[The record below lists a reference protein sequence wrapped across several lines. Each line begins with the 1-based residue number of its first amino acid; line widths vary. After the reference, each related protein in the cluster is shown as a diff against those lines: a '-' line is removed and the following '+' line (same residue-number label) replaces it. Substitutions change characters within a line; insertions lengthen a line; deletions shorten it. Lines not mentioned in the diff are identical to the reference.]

1 MSDVFPVLPTFSD
14 AVHASMNSNIRGL
27 EGLREDREFLA
38 QSRAWMEDSL
48 AWTRG
53 TIQYETQRVAR
64 ETAAGRVPQVKYLGY
79 LLGLA
84 VLKGR
89 HILACERLLA

>member
-1 MSDVFPVLPTFSD
+1 
-14 AVHASMNSNIRGL
+14 
-27 EGLREDREFLA
+27 
-38 QSRAWMEDSL
+38 
-48 AWTRG
+48 
-53 TIQYETQRVAR
+53 
-64 ETAAGRVPQVKYLGY
+64 VPQVKYLGY